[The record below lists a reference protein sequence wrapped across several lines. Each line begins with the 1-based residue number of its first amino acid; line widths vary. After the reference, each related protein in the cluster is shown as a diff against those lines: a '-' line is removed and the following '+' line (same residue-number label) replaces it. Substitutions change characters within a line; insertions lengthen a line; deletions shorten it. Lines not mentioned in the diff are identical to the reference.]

1 MAHITTDGDHRSTPD
16 GVGDS
21 TVGCPAC
28 RVPDPDAGP
37 FLQLGPGP
45 GDYRTPPSY
54 FLIRGDPG
62 SRGSPIEP
70 GFIEVATY
78 GETTTALPPTDGRT
92 SGRRRAL
99 AEWLTSIDNPLTARV
114 MMNRI
119 WHHHFGRGIVATLD
133 NFGVMGEQP
142 THPELLDWLAV
153 EFMDRGWS
161 IKEMHRL
168 IMTSEAYQMASEH
181 DDAVSAAIDPDNLYL
196 WRTRLQR
203 IEGEI
208 VRDSMMA
215 VAGTLDATM
224 GGEPIFPYVPDE
236 LLKSLDRGIWRN
248 HEDGPEV
255 WRRSIYIYAK
265 RSLPFP
271 MVHVFDLPDQ
281 NVSFGARNVSTVPTQ
296 ALTLMNNGFVLGQ
309 ARRFAE
315 RVRQE
320 AGSNPAAQIDLAYRI
335 ALTRPPTNQEL
346 SLALD
351 MVGEQS
357 LEDFMHVVLNLSEFL
372 YTR

>member
-1 MAHITTDGDHRSTPD
+1 
-16 GVGDS
+16 
-21 TVGCPAC
+21 
-28 RVPDPDAGP
+28 
-37 FLQLGPGP
+37 
-45 GDYRTPPSY
+45 
-54 FLIRGDPG
+54 
-62 SRGSPIEP
+62 
-70 GFIEVATY
+70 
-78 GETTTALPPTDGRT
+78 
-92 SGRRRAL
+92 
-99 AEWLTSIDNPLTARV
+99 
-114 MMNRI
+114 
-119 WHHHFGRGIVATLD
+119 
-133 NFGVMGEQP
+133 
-142 THPELLDWLAV
+142 
-153 EFMDRGWS
+153 
-161 IKEMHRL
+161 
-168 IMTSEAYQMASEH
+168 
-181 DDAVSAAIDPDNLYL
+181 VSAAIDPDNLYL